1 MPQQRRPKNSLLGL
15 TQTGRARTIAGDRR
29 RFIEEG
35 LIDEDWTR
43 AARIIWPD
51 EPNPHGR
58 AVALL
63 KSPVIASAIE
73 HARRRALLRTD
84 FEKAWVVNRLK
95 AFVSADVNEL
105 VEGRRVPCR
114 YCWGMDHRYQFRPEE
129 LRQAVAKHRDRQ
141 MALRDEERRVP
152 FDDHGGD
159 GYTTRRA
166 PNPECP
172 ECDGDGVYH
181 TIFKDTRNLSARAR
195 LLYDGIEIGP
205 NGQAKMKIRDKAW
218 AEAALLRHAG
228 VAVERKEVIIRT
240 FEPAALTDEEMR
252 TAILRATE
260 TSTIELEDDEF
271 EELADNEGDE

>member
-1 MPQQRRPKNSLLGL
+1 MPRPKNSLLGL
-15 TQTGRARTIAGDRR
+15 TQTGHARKIDGARR

-51 EPNPHGR
+51 EANPHGR

-129 LRQAVAKHRDRQ
+129 LRAAQVKHR
-141 MALRDEERRVP
+141 ERMMRYAEPDRVP
-152 FDDHGGD
+152 FDDQGGD
-159 GYTTRRA
+159 GYTTRRT

-205 NGQAKMKIRDKAW
+205 NGQAKMKIRDKGW
-218 AEAALLRHAG
+218 AEQALLRHTG

-260 TSTIELEDDEF
+260 VSTIELEDDEF
-271 EELADNEGDE
+271 EELAEGEDDVEGA